1 MSGAPYSYVSAGDA
15 NADGFRPLFDMSNDV
30 VYVPRDAGDI
40 TLADPEQFAG
50 SSDFIQDEPCLLHQR
65 GRLLERNSCRDPWVH
80 ETAARLSKRFRLAD
94 RRALEV
100 TADLF
105 NLLSFLGSD
114 WGVVRQT
121 VGDVGNTVVL
131 MDVLGYDTANGRG
144 VYGFVPVDRH
154 AIDVDASRWRL
165 QLGATLS
172 F

>member
-1 MSGAPYSYVSAGDA
+1 M
-15 NADGFRPLFDMSNDV
+15 
-30 VYVPRDAGDI
+30 
-40 TLADPEQFAG
+40 
-50 SSDFIQDEPCLLHQR
+50 
-65 GRLLERNSCRDPWVH
+65 
-80 ETAARLSKRFRLAD
+80 
-94 RRALEV
+94 
-100 TADLF
+100 
-105 NLLSFLGSD
+105 LSFLDSD
-114 WGVVRQT
+114 WGLVRQT